1 MTERASELREL
12 LFHLERK
19 IKPLEWDAS
28 RNQINEFK
36 KQQLGKLQE
45 EFMSLRQEL
54 KNLELQQKESEPQK
68 SEQKEPENNFSP
80 LA

>member
-19 IKPLEWDAS
+19 IKPLEWDSS

-45 EFMSLRQEL
+45 EFASLRNEL
-54 KNLELQQKESEPQK
+54 KGLEQLQKEP
-68 SEQKEPENNFSP
+68 EQKEPENNLSP